1 MNDTELDEMLNQ
13 WYVQDAD
20 SSAREKVRAR
30 FLAERAQRTNL
41 SGLTRIAIFL
51 RGSGKG
57 LAAGVVAAGVFL
69 LIVILTFPETLKSS
83 QPPFRIPW
91 LVAYD
96 AVRYGNDGL
105 PKSKEEI
112 LSFSRNGKE
121 VILSESDSSIMN
133 AVRVGLLRVAP
144 ALLIPSE
151 SSDDATHLSI
161 LIRNDCA
168 TGRVI
173 AHETILKHLTT
184 VVQNTSPDHTR
195 TTQWLAPDL
204 ECFTLRLT
212 SEEQKSDGTFR
223 LVLRKQASKII
234 LTR

>member
-13 WYVQDAD
+13 WDVQDANP
-20 SSAREKVRAR
+20 SIREKVRVR
-30 FLAERAQRTNL
+30 FRAERAQRTNR
-41 SGLTRIAIFL
+41 SGLRRIAICL

-91 LVAYD
+91 FVEYD
-96 AVRYGNDGL
+96 AVRYGNGGL
-105 PKSKEEI
+105 PKSSEGI

-133 AVRVGLLRVAP
+133 AVRAGLLRVAP
-144 ALLIPSE
+144 AFFIPPE
-151 SSDDATHLSI
+151 SSEDAAHLRA

-204 ECFTLRLT
+204 ECFALRLT
-212 SEEQKSDGTFR
+212 SEERKSDGTFR